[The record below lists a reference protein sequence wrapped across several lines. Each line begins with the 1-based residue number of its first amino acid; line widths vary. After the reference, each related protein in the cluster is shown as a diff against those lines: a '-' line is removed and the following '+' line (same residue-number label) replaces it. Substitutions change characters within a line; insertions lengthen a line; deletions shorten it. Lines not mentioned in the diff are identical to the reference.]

1 MPEDTSTNREIIE
14 IKEERD
20 IVICR
25 QACRDWA
32 KNLGFN
38 LVDQTR
44 ITTSASELARNIH
57 DYAKSGEV
65 IIEET
70 ENAQGKRGIK
80 ITFNDHGPGIADVEV
95 AMSEGWTTKGS
106 MGMGLPGSKKLMDD
120 FYIASKIGEGTTV
133 IIWKWLPY

>member
-1 MPEDTSTNREIIE
+1 MSGDDNYEPEVIE
-14 IKEERD
+14 IYTERD

-32 KNLGFN
+32 KILGFN

-65 IIEET
+65 IIEADES
-70 ENAQGKRGIK
+70 EGKRGIK
-80 ITFNDHGPGIADVEV
+80 ITFNDKGPGIDDIEE
-95 AMSEGWTTKGS
+95 AMNEGWTTKGS

-120 FYIASKIGEGTTV
+120 FYINSEKGRGTTV

>member
-1 MPEDTSTNREIIE
+1 MRSDSTNESEVIE
-14 IKEERD
+14 IREERD

-32 KNLGFN
+32 KTIGFN

-57 DYAKSGEV
+57 DYAGSGEA
-65 IIEET
+65 IIEED
-70 ENAQGKRGIK
+70 ESEGKRGIK
-80 ITFNDHGPGIADVEV
+80 VTFVDNGPGIENIEE
-95 AMSEGWTTKGS
+95 AMNEGWTTKGS

-120 FYIASKIGEGTTV
+120 FYIKSEKGKGTTV